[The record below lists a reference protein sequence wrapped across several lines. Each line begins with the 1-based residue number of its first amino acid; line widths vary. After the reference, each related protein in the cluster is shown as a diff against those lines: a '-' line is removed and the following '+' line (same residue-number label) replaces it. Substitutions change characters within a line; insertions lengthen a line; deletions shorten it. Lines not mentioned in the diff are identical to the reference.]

1 MVSTEQM
8 NGIYRCSP
16 LRYLELPGG
25 VVPVYSDRDAYIAN
39 YEKISEDHV
48 AHMDKTGLNP
58 FMAEELWQASEQITE
73 RLVRKHGVPGAR
85 VLDVGCGLGRLLS
98 RFPEFERYGMDIS
111 PSYLRHAQREGIT
124 LCLARI
130 EDMPYID
137 NYFDLVICTDVL
149 EHVFDLYGACT
160 QLLRVTR
167 PGGILVVRTPYREDL
182 SSYLSPNL
190 PYDYVH
196 VRNFDEDGLR
206 LMFEKIHD
214 GQLLEL
220 VKGPLLIPW
229 VSPRCRLHVPGLERL
244 FRMAARLSRFGGQSF
259 HQAVLGWAYDPSE
272 INVAVRVKVHG

>member
-1 MVSTEQM
+1 MVTTEQM
-8 NGIYRCSP
+8 SVVYRCPP
-16 LRYLELPGG
+16 LRYLQLPGG
-25 VVPVYSDRDAYIAN
+25 AVPVYSDRDAYIAN

-73 RLVRKHGVPGAR
+73 RLVRKHGVSGAR

-98 RFPEFERYGMDIS
+98 RFPEFDRYGMDIS
-111 PSYLRHAQREGIT
+111 PSYLQYAQREGID

-130 EDMPYID
+130 EDMPYTD

-149 EHVFDLYGACT
+149 EHVFDLYAACT

-167 PGGILVVRTPYREDL
+167 PGGILVVRTPYRENL
-182 SSYLSPNL
+182 SIYLSPDL

-196 VRNFDEDGLR
+196 VRTFDEDSLR
-206 LMFEKIHD
+206 LMFEKIH
-214 GQLLEL
+214 GNQVIEI

-229 VSPRCRLHVPGLERL
+229 VSPRCSLQVPGLGRL
-244 FRMAARLSRFGGQSF
+244 FRLAAKASRLGGRSF
-259 HQAVLGWAYDPSE
+259 HDAFLGWAFDPSE
-272 INVAVRVKVHG
+272 INVAVRVNADG